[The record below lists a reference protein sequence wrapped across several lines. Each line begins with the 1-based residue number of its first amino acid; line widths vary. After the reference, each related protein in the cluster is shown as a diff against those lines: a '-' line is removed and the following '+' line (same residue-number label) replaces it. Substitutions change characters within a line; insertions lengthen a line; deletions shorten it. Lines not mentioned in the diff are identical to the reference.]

1 MSDATYTPL
10 PGSVAY
16 RVLDWFQKNPREELT
31 VADVARL
38 LDVSRSSVSGSL
50 KSAVDKGVLQY
61 KQNDDLIYV
70 YTLTDAYRYR
80 DMKLRQPEA
89 KPERPSFPARGKVTL
104 PPSALDFSQL
114 KPEKG
119 VPLLGKSMGVAGVSK
134 WAPLFAMLTE
144 PEMSVEFPAEWKSAV
159 AAQSTKLNVQHH
171 KAKEPTRYKVR
182 LTGDGKARVWRV
194 S

>member
-1 MSDATYTPL
+1 MSQPPYTPL

-16 RVLDWFQKNPREELT
+16 RVLDWFKKNPQEELT
-31 VADVARL
+31 VADVAKKF
-38 LDVSRSSVSGSL
+38 DVSRGGVSSSL

-61 KQNDDLIYV
+61 SQNEDMIYV
-70 YTLTDAYRYR
+70 YTLTEAYR
-80 DMKLRQPEA
+80 DMKLRQEEA
-89 KPERPSFPARGKVTL
+89 KPERPSVPARGKVTL
-104 PPSALDFSQL
+104 PPSALDFSVL

-119 VPLLGKSMGVAGVSK
+119 VPLVGKSLGEAGVSK

-144 PEMSVEFPAEWKSAV
+144 PDMSVEFPAEWKTAV
-159 AAQSTKLNVQHH
+159 AAQSTKLNVQHN